1 MPRALLSVH
10 DKSGIEEFTRGL
22 VVSGWSIVSS
32 GGTAAALSAA
42 GIDVTDVAEITG
54 FPAILDHR
62 VVTLHPKVHGGILA
76 DTSKSEHVAD
86 MSTYGIEAFD
96 LVVVSLY
103 PFASKPGIEL
113 IDVGGPAM
121 IRAAAKN
128 FARVGVVVDKS
139 QYGPVLDEIRANG
152 SLSDATRRALA
163 TRAFTTTRDYDS
175 AIVEWITEGASRSVH
190 LERVDTLRYGENPH
204 QTGSLWD
211 VAGAPGWWRRSRQ
224 LGGKEMSYLNVF
236 DADAAWRLVNRFSS
250 PAAVVVKHANPCGV
264 ATSTTIHDAYTR
276 AHACDPI
283 SAFGGIIAL
292 NRAVDAVT
300 ASSINEVFTEVV
312 VAPGFDDDALAIL
325 QSKKNLRIVEAEAPG
340 VSGLELRSVSGGV
353 LVQDT
358 DPVDDNPATW
368 KVVSE
373 KQPTADQLGMASFAW
388 QVCASVSSNAI
399 TITNDFCAVGIGG
412 GQQNRLDA
420 ARLACER
427 AGDRAIGGVAASD
440 AFFPFRDGL
449 DMLARAG
456 VAVVVEPGGS
466 VRDDEVIAAA
476 NEQGIVLIFT
486 GMRHF
491 RH

>member
-1 MPRALLSVH
+1 MPRALLSVF
-10 DKSGIEEFTRGL
+10 DKTGIEEFARGL
-22 VVSGWSIVSS
+22 VACGWSIVSS
-32 GGTAAALSAA
+32 GGTAKTLTDA
-42 GIDVTDVAEITG
+42 GIVVTDVAEITG
-54 FPAILDHR
+54 FPAIFDHR

-76 DTSKSEHVAD
+76 DTSKPAHVAD
-86 MSTYGIEAFD
+86 MEKFGIEAFD

-128 FARVGVVVDKS
+128 FARVGVVVDTS
-139 QYGPVLDEIRANG
+139 QYVGVLDEIRSTG
-152 SLSDATRRALA
+152 SLSDSTRRTLA
-163 TRAFTTTRDYDS
+163 ARAFTATRDYDS
-175 AIVEWITEGASRSVH
+175 AIVEWITDGAAKSVH

-204 QTGSLWD
+204 QQGTLWD
-211 VAGAPGWWRRSRQ
+211 VANAPGWWRSARQ

-236 DADAAWRLVNRFSS
+236 DADAAWRLANRFGS
-250 PAAVVVKHANPCGV
+250 PAAVVVKHANPCGA
-264 ATSTTIHDAYTR
+264 ATAATIHDAYVR
-276 AHACDPI
+276 AHACDPV

-292 NRAVDAVT
+292 NREVDVAT
-300 ASSINEVFTEVV
+300 AASISEVFTEVV
-312 VAPGFDDDALAIL
+312 VAPSYAADALALL
-325 QSKKNLRIVEAEAPG
+325 QTKKNLRIIAADAPP
-340 VSGLELRSVSGGV
+340 SGGTELRSVSGGV

-358 DPVDDNPATW
+358 DPVDDDPSTW
-368 KVVSE
+368 RVVSDRH
-373 KQPTADQLGMASFAW
+373 PTPEQSSEASFAW
-388 QVCASVSSNAI
+388 QVCAAVSSNAI
-399 TITNDFCAVGIGG
+399 TIAKDSSAVGIGG

-427 AGDRAIGGVAASD
+427 AGDRAAGGAAASD

-456 VAVVVEPGGS
+456 VSAVVEPGGS

-476 NEQGIVLIFT
+476 NEHGIVLIFT

>member
-10 DKSGIEEFTRGL
+10 DKSGIEEFARGL
-22 VVSGWSIVSS
+22 VASGWSIVSS
-32 GGTAAALSAA
+32 GGTAAALTVA
-42 GIDVTDVAEITG
+42 GIAVTDVAEITG

-76 DTSKSEHVAD
+76 DTSKPEHVAD
-86 MSTYGIEAFD
+86 MAKYGIDAFD

-139 QYGPVLDEIRANG
+139 QYGPVLDEIRTNG
-152 SLSDATRRALA
+152 SLSDDTRRALA
-163 TRAFTTTRDYDS
+163 ARAFTTTRDYDS
-175 AIVEWITEGASRSVH
+175 AIVEWITDGASRSVH

-211 VAGAPGWWRRSRQ
+211 VSGSPGWWRRSRQ

-236 DADAAWRLVNRFSS
+236 DADAAWRLVNRFAS

-264 ATSTTIHDAYTR
+264 ATSTNIHDAYVR
-276 AHACDPI
+276 AHACDPV

-292 NRAVDAVT
+292 NRTVDAAT
-300 ASSINEVFTEVV
+300 ANSINEVFTEVV
-312 VAPGFDDDALAIL
+312 VAPEFDVDALAIL
-325 QSKKNLRIVEAEAPG
+325 QSKKNLRIVEAEAPDAAG
-340 VSGLELRSVSGGV
+340 VELRSVSGGV
-353 LVQDT
+353 LVQNTDT
-358 DPVDDNPATW
+358 VSDDPSTW
-368 KVVSE
+368 RVVSE
-373 KQPTADQLGMASFAW
+373 KQPTAEQLNVASFAW

-399 TITNDFCAVGIGG
+399 TIANDFRAVGIGG

-427 AGDRAIGGVAASD
+427 AGERAIGGAAASD

-456 VAVVVEPGGS
+456 VTVVVEPGGS

-476 NEQGIVLIFT
+476 NEHGIVLIFT
-486 GMRHF
+486 GTRHF